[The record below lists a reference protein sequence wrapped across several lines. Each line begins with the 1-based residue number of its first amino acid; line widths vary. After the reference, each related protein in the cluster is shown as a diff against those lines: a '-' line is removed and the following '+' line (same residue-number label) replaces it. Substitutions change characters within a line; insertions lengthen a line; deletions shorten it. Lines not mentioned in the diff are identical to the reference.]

1 MFFIKKLKRENNV
14 EESTIRASSM
24 ALSNRQ
30 LGWWPKTIN
39 KRKEI
44 ESTGTRA

>member
-14 EESTIRASSM
+14 
-24 ALSNRQ
+24 